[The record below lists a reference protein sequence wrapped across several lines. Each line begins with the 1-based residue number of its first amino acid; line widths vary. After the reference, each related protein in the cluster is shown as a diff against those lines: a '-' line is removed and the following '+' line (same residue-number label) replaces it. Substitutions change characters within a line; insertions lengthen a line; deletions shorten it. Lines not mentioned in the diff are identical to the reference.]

1 MSVEQSEL
9 RLRAMGVQH
18 PQGAIIE
25 ATLEK
30 GAAGC
35 LSGPL
40 DASVFDPCSVPL
52 APTDLMRRKAR
63 GRAVAIAVT
72 AVLAMAILA
81 SLITGVG
88 EDSTTGSTLTPIGRP
103 G

>member
-1 MSVEQSEL
+1 
-9 RLRAMGVQH
+9 MGVQH